1 MLSYV
6 DYCVYWYTYEETG
19 KWSLGTI
26 GKILYVNLIGYAHLF
41 VSIWISQLKDHS
53 ISLDQA
59 RYATPL
65 VAKYL
70 VSMLLMKLI
79 DSGGIN

>member
-41 VSIWISQLKDHS
+41 VSIRILKLKDHS
-53 ISLDQA
+53 VSVDQA
-59 RYATPL
+59 MFVTSV
-65 VAKYL
+65 VAAYL
-70 VSMLLMKLI
+70 DTTTI
-79 DSGGIN
+79 R